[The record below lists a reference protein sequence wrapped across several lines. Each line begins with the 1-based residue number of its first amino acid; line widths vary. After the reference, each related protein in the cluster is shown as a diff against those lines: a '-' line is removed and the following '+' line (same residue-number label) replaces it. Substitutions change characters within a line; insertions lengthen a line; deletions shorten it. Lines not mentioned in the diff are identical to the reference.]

1 MCNVSAYTF
10 LLLMPSLYGPLVC
23 LSVILIDS
31 VLRCRFF
38 FWVLVLICEIFLA
51 SFITIIMSAF
61 ENAHKF
67 VHDVPASEKAGV
79 SGLSEAVAK
88 AAELGM
94 PTDEVSL
101 RKVIAASGVSAAS
114 AQGGTR
120 VSVDW

>member
-1 MCNVSAYTF
+1 
-10 LLLMPSLYGPLVC
+10 
-23 LSVILIDS
+23 
-31 VLRCRFF
+31 
-38 FWVLVLICEIFLA
+38 
-51 SFITIIMSAF
+51 MSAF

>member
-1 MCNVSAYTF
+1 M
-10 LLLMPSLYGPLVC
+10 
-23 LSVILIDS
+23 
-31 VLRCRFF
+31 
-38 FWVLVLICEIFLA
+38 
-51 SFITIIMSAF
+51 TIIMSAF

-101 RKVIAASGVSAAS
+101 RKVIAASGISAAS

-120 VSVDW
+120 IVVDW

>member
-1 MCNVSAYTF
+1 
-10 LLLMPSLYGPLVC
+10 
-23 LSVILIDS
+23 
-31 VLRCRFF
+31 
-38 FWVLVLICEIFLA
+38 
-51 SFITIIMSAF
+51 MSAF

-67 VHDVPASEKAGV
+67 VHDVPASEKAGI

-101 RKVIAASGVSAAS
+101 RKVIASSGISAAS

-120 VSVDW
+120 ISADW

>member
-1 MCNVSAYTF
+1 
-10 LLLMPSLYGPLVC
+10 
-23 LSVILIDS
+23 
-31 VLRCRFF
+31 
-38 FWVLVLICEIFLA
+38 
-51 SFITIIMSAF
+51 MSAF

-67 VHDVPASEKAGV
+67 VHDVPASQKAGI

-101 RKVIAASGVSAAS
+101 RKVIASSGISAAS

-120 VSVDW
+120 ISADW